1 MSKGVKRVVGFSG
14 GIDSQAT
21 ARWVLNRYGAEDT
34 ILTNTQA
41 GRNESPITEKF
52 ILDYAQSVHPVVF
65 VTPLIR
71 DMWKT
76 EGFAETK
83 GLDGNEELT
92 FSRLIQIKGRP
103 PSRKAQFCT
112 IFLKLIPQKRWLD
125 ETFGPGGEFEGW
137 DYERYTGVRRDE
149 SEARKGQA
157 FTEWDG
163 FFDCTL
169 NAPLADW
176 TKKMCFDYVEA
187 HGEEY
192 NPLYKLGFGRVGC
205 APCINSGK
213 DDILLWLD
221 RFPEMIDKV
230 RKYEADCGRTF
241 FAPCVPGKYMNTID
255 EVIEWAKTDRGGKQF
270 NIFRSNAEHPTCESK
285 YGLCE

>member
-1 MSKGVKRVVGFSG
+1 MDRVKHIVGFSG

-21 ARWVLNRYGAEDT
+21 ARWARNRFGEENT
-34 ILTNTQA
+34 ILLNSQA
-41 GRNESPITEKF
+41 GRNESPVTTQF
-52 ILDYAQSVHPVVF
+52 VADYSAKVHYVYEVV
-65 VTPLIR
+65 PLIK

-76 EGFAETK
+76 VGFAETK
-83 GLDGNEELT
+83 GFDGEEELT
-92 FSRLIQIKGRP
+92 FGRLIQIKNRA

-112 IFLKLIPQKRWLD
+112 IFLKLIPQKRWID
-125 ETFGPGGEFEGW
+125 EHFGPGGEFAGW
-137 DYERYTGVRRDE
+137 SFESYNGVRRDE
-149 SEARKGQA
+149 SYKRANQA
-157 FTEWDG
+157 FREWDD
-163 FFDCTL
+163 FFDCFL

-213 DDILLWLD
+213 EDVLLWLE
-221 RFPEMIDKV
+221 REPGMIDKI
-230 RKYEADCGRTF
+230 RGYERESGRTF
-241 FAPCVPGKYMNTID
+241 FSPLVPGMYTNTID
-255 EVIEWAKTDRGGKQF
+255 DVIEWAKTDRGGKQF
-270 NIFRSNAEHPTCESK
+270 NIFRGNVERPSCESK